1 MHRGGVYRTF
11 LKIFFRTKFQAE
23 FTANQIQGILEKDPD
38 HVPVTGAGGAVSGK
52 RVRAVCSARG
62 QSFDK
67 FSCG

>member
-11 LKIFFRTKFQAE
+11 LKIVFRLNLFQAE

-38 HVPVTGAGGAVSGK
+38 HVPVTGGGGAVSGK
-52 RVRAVCSARG
+52 RVRAVCSALG

-67 FSCG
+67 I